1 MDSEDK
7 LFFVDTEATE
17 EDNTSENKELNDLI
31 SHIKSS
37 LFTIDPNDAA
47 NDLYFDLLPK
57 NTSIKETLE
66 KCPVQVEY
74 FKPKSKEESKQ
85 SKKFKDPLI
94 NSLDDYLEELKPKNY
109 KFITDGIETKKDI
122 STLGMSEN
130 QLKKLNRKEREKT
143 KGAKWFNMKAP
154 EMTEELKNDLSIL
167 QMRSALDP
175 KHFYKRSEMK
185 TLPKYFEIGQVVES
199 PVEYHNSKDI
209 RKRKRTLVDE
219 LMADAEFQKF
229 NKKKYQEYA
238 AEKQKKSYFKKPK
251 KAKPTNK

>member
-1 MDSEDK
+1 MDTEDK
-7 LFFVDTEATE
+7 LVFIDTEATKE
-17 EDNTSENKELNDLI
+17 VGTVENKELNDLI
-31 SHIKSS
+31 AYIKSS
-37 LFTIDPNDAA
+37 LFEIDPNEAEKEKY
-47 NDLYFDLLPK
+47 LSLPK
-57 NTSIKETLE
+57 GMSIKEALD
-66 KCPVQVEY
+66 KCPIQVEF
-74 FKPKSKEESKQ
+74 FKKKSKDDSKREG
-85 SKKFKDPLI
+85 KFKDKLI
-94 NSLDDYLEELKPKNY
+94 NSLDDYLEDLRPKNY
-109 KFITDGIETKKDI
+109 KFITDGIETKTDI

-185 TLPKYFEIGQVVES
+185 ALPKYFEVGQVIDS
-199 PVEYHNSKDI
+199 PVEYHNSKDV

-238 AEKQKKSYFKKPK
+238 AEKQKQPHFKKPK
-251 KAKPTNK
+251 KAKPVK